1 MDAKTILTEA
11 LETRWKKFRNE
22 LKHCRDEF
30 SEEAV
35 HDLRVATRRLLAIF
49 ELLRAIMPHNR
60 IQKVRRELKDQLD
73 DLDDLRDTQTLLAD
87 VSEDMQEHPQL
98 KIFQKYLLKEE
109 KRFLR
114 STRKLIQARE
124 YKNLNKRV
132 QKIHAAAQTLAPE
145 MLGGQMIAAADEA
158 FSHVI
163 QTYFAMDA
171 ENPASIHKLRIA
183 FKKFRYTLEIIHPLL
198 SNFPDA
204 NFERMH
210 NYQAKM
216 GEIQDM
222 QVASQRAADLDTTP
236 ASPAVIEA
244 VSAHYALCLRTAV
257 INYLEDKGEVLVF
270 WRTSP
275 DQPFPWEKSS

>member
-1 MDAKTILTEA
+1 MDAKGVL
-11 LETRWKKFRNE
+11 LESLDTRWKKFRAE
-22 LKHCRDEF
+22 LKHCRGEF

-87 VSEDMQEHPQL
+87 ISENLHEYPQL
-98 KIFQKYLLKEE
+98 KIFQNYQLKEE
-109 KRFLR
+109 KHFLR
-114 STRKLIQARE
+114 STRKRIRARE

-132 QKIHAAAQTLAPE
+132 QKIQAAAETLAPE
-145 MLGGQMIAAADEA
+145 MLGGQMIAAADES
-158 FSHVI
+158 FSRVI

-183 FKKFRYTLEIIHPLL
+183 FKKFRYTIEILHPLIV
-198 SNFPDA
+198 NFPDA

-210 NYQAKM
+210 SYQSKM
-216 GEIQDM
+216 GDIQDM
-222 QVASQRAADLDTTP
+222 EVASQRAADLDATP
-236 ASPAVIEA
+236 ASPAELEA
-244 VSAHYALCLRTAV
+244 VSAHYALRMQTAM

-275 DQPFPWEKSS
+275 DQPFPWEK

>member
-1 MDAKTILTEA
+1 M
-11 LETRWKKFRNE
+11 
-22 LKHCRDEF
+22 
-30 SEEAV
+30 
-35 HDLRVATRRLLAIF
+35 
-49 ELLRAIMPHNR
+49 
-60 IQKVRRELKDQLD
+60 
-73 DLDDLRDTQTLLAD
+73 
-87 VSEDMQEHPQL
+87 
-98 KIFQKYLLKEE
+98 
-109 KRFLR
+109 
-114 STRKLIQARE
+114 
-124 YKNLNKRV
+124 

>member
-1 MDAKTILTEA
+1 MDAKGVL
-11 LETRWKKFRNE
+11 LESLDTRWKKFRVE
-22 LKHCRDEF
+22 LKHCREEF

-60 IQKVRRELKDQLD
+60 IQKIRHELKDQLD

-87 VSEDMQEHPQL
+87 VSENLHEHSQL
-98 KIFQKYLLKEE
+98 KIFQNHLLKEE

-114 STRKLIQARE
+114 STRKLIRARE
-124 YKNLNKRV
+124 HKNLNKRV
-132 QKIHAAAQTLAPE
+132 EKIQAAAQTLAPE
-145 MLGGQMIAAADEA
+145 MLDGEMITAADEA

-171 ENPASIHKLRIA
+171 ENAASIHKLRIA
-183 FKKFRYTLEIIHPLL
+183 FKKFRYTLEIVHPLIP
-198 SNFPDA
+198 NFPDV

-210 NYQAKM
+210 SYQSKM
-216 GEIQDM
+216 GDIQDM
-222 QVASQRAADLDTTP
+222 EVASQRAADLDITR
-236 ASPAVIEA
+236 ASSDELEA
-244 VSAHYALCLRTAV
+244 VSSHYALRLRTAM

-275 DQPFPWEKSS
+275 DQPFPWEK

>member
-87 VSEDMQEHPQL
+87 VSEDLQEHPQL

-132 QKIHAAAQTLAPE
+132 QKIHAAAQTLVPE

-257 INYLEDKGEVLVF
+257 INYLKDKGEVLVF

>member
-1 MDAKTILTEA
+1 MDAKIVLTEA
-11 LETRWKKFRNE
+11 LETRWKKFRSE

-87 VSEDMQEHPQL
+87 VSEDLQEHPQL
-98 KIFQKYLLKEE
+98 KVFQNYLLKEE

-114 STRKLIQARE
+114 STRKLIRARE

-132 QKIHAAAQTLAPE
+132 QKIHAALQTLAPE
-145 MLGGQMIAAADEA
+145 MLGGQMIVAADEA

-198 SNFPDA
+198 SNIPDA

-244 VSAHYALCLRTAV
+244 VSAHYALCLRTAL
-257 INYLEDKGEVLVF
+257 ITYLEDKGEVLVF

-275 DQPFPWEKSS
+275 DQPFPWEK

>member
-1 MDAKTILTEA
+1 MDAKGVLLES
-11 LETRWKKFRNE
+11 LETRWKKFRVE
-22 LKHCRDEF
+22 LKNCREEF

-87 VSEDMQEHPQL
+87 VSENLQEHPYL
-98 KIFQKYLLKEE
+98 KVFQTHLLKEE

-114 STRKLIQARE
+114 STRKLIRARE
-124 YKNLNKRV
+124 YKNLNKRME
-132 QKIHAAAQTLAPE
+132 KIQAAAETLAPE
-145 MLGGQMIAAADEA
+145 MLDGQIIVATDEA
-158 FSHVI
+158 FARVI
-163 QTYFAMDA
+163 QTYFSMDA
-171 ENPASIHKLRIA
+171 ESAASIHKLRIA
-183 FKKFRYTLEIIHPLL
+183 FKKFRYTLEIVHPLIA
-198 SNFPDA
+198 NFPES

-210 NYQAKM
+210 NYQSKM
-216 GEIQDM
+216 GDIQDM
-222 QVASQRAADLDTTP
+222 EVATQRAADLDSTP
-236 ASPAVIEA
+236 ASPDELEA
-244 VSAHYALCLRTAV
+244 VSNHYALRLRTAM

>member
-87 VSEDMQEHPQL
+87 VSEDLKEHPQL

-132 QKIHAAAQTLAPE
+132 QKIHAVAQTLVPE

>member
-1 MDAKTILTEA
+1 MDAKIILTEA

-198 SNFPDA
+198 SNFPNA